1 MIEKVDR
8 VPFDEYIE
16 STSLLQRLTQT
27 SRSSSLH
34 KFYASAEAHDLE
46 YDAKPSLDVQY
57 HPERNEFDFKLG
69 IPRPQHLYDEIA
81 TGTMEVALESIGKT
95 GGFFFS
101 RGKKNYVSDEI
112 QHGLGEG
119 QVSVVVG
126 LEEVDRSVLENRT
139 STMKKVYYGQSD
151 VFKGTEFEP
160 DIPNVSLGTIVY
172 PEKGTFR
179 IGMKLQGETESSASV
194 IAVRWWAFKS
204 LGAAQAAP
212 LADDPADDG
221 LSEAAASQQD

>member
-1 MIEKVDR
+1 M
-8 VPFDEYIE
+8 
-16 STSLLQRLTQT
+16 
-27 SRSSSLH
+27 
-34 KFYASAEAHDLE
+34 
-46 YDAKPSLDVQY
+46 
-57 HPERNEFDFKLG
+57 
-69 IPRPQHLYDEIA
+69 
-81 TGTMEVALESIGKT
+81 
-95 GGFFFS
+95 
-101 RGKKNYVSDEI
+101 SDEI

-126 LEEVDRSVLENRT
+126 LEEIDKTILADQA

-179 IGMKLQGETESSASV
+179 IGMKLQGETESAASV

-204 LGAAQAAP
+204 LGAAKAADQVNDEIDQGF
-212 LADDPADDG
+212 A
-221 LSEAAASQQD
+221 EAAASQQE